1 MKKSVN
7 QRFYANLSGVSIIV
21 MAIVAGLAMG
31 LVFAPVLKMDLETF
45 STQLPEFKSS
55 LLYGILGWVVILICD
70 LLATWGLF
78 MYYFPKNNSKT
89 LAMGAFRLIY
99 SIILGVAIVQLGRA
113 LASSSVEESYSLIHS
128 FEGIWQ
134 FGLIF
139 FGVHLLYL
147 ARLVCEKR
155 TIMRILGGLLFIAG
169 IGYFGSNIADLFIV
183 DYEAIRP
190 DVEGVFI
197 IPMIFGEIGLAFWLL
212 VKGGKGITAQK
223 PLCVSESC

>member
-1 MKKSVN
+1 MKKLLN
-7 QRFYANLSGVSIIV
+7 QRFNAVLSGVSIIV
-21 MAIVAGLAMG
+21 MAIAAGLAMG
-31 LVFAPVLKMDLETF
+31 LVFAPVLKMDLESFT
-45 STQLPEFKSS
+45 THLPEFKSS
-55 LLYGILGWVVILICD
+55 LLYGSVGWVVILICD

-78 MYYFPKNNSKT
+78 MYYYPKNNSKS

-99 SIILGVAIVQLGRA
+99 SVILGVAIVQLIRA

-155 TIMRILGGLLFIAG
+155 TIMRVFGGLLFIAG

-183 DYEAIRP
+183 DYEAMRP
-190 DVEGVFI
+190 DVEAVFI
-197 IPMIFGEIGLAFWLL
+197 IPMVFGEIGLAFWLL
-212 VKGGKGITAQK
+212 VKGGRGVTVQE
-223 PLCVSESC
+223 PQCVSESC